1 MLSLLFFFFFFSL
14 DQIKVNVIYRKEDY
28 IKAGKGGQDENASN
42 TIVKDGSFRKIVY
55 NSNAYLIN

>member
-1 MLSLLFFFFFFSL
+1 MPFFSP
-14 DQIKVNVIYRKEDY
+14 DQISVNVIYRKEDY
-28 IKAGKGGQDENASN
+28 IKAGKGAQDENASN